1 MPWYIDHIRALM
13 TRMNL
18 DDEEILIRM
27 TGCPNGCARPY
38 MAELAFVGDGA
49 NSYQLWLGG
58 SPVLAERT
66 ASPHM
71 SKMDTNALETTLE
84 PILAF
89 FIEKR
94 DKFESFG
101 DFCYRVGSEAIDAYS
116 KSYTLGSV
124 KA

>member
-1 MPWYIDHIRALM
+1 MVVPDPLWQIYG
-13 TRMNL
+13 N
-18 DDEEILIRM
+18 
-27 TGCPNGCARPY
+27 
-38 MAELAFVGDGA
+38 GA

-101 DFCYRVGSEAIDAYS
+101 DWLSSR
-116 KSYTLGSV
+116 LGGY
-124 KA
+124 